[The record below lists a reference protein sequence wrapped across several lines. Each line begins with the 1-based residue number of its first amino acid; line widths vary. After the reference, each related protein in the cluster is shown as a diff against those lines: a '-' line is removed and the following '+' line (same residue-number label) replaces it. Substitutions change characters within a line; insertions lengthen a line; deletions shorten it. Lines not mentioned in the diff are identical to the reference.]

1 MAGGDPSSPKKSDA
15 TTQPYRRADKV
26 KGKTVYQK
34 QAEKKYGKGVTAL
47 DIVKSKIKK
56 SGGKIMGEET
66 LQEKSQEGGRSNFGK
81 ASVRN
86 MRRFGYG
93 GNNAARLGQGEKRG
107 EAIDKRTA
115 EHKAGRGVKGST
127 QKREDK
133 MKPVKWSDKNNNDN
147 RTEQFTA
154 EMFGG
159 SSSGGRADRG
169 DEVGRRE
176 RVKRAQEKIAK
187 RKAVKDTPIS
197 DYKPSPAMARYLAKT
212 KKEEFTAEAMDS
224 GSGVGYEPGKPAA
237 KLGAIKLISK
247 KEADAARERIL
258 AKTKAKREAAKKKM
272 SEGMYDIDPKAGK
285 SPVASSV
292 EKGNKKTGDKRL
304 RHFAKLAKKMVGEAY
319 GGKGV
324 SRQARLKSIHPPTA
338 KAAIKNIPTET
349 DRGSGNKANK
359 RIPENKRAGVI
370 PKPTNPSNVIP
381 EETLNERQ
389 KDSDGQR
396 LSQERGRSNYGKA
409 SIRNFRATGT
419 GGNAAD
425 PAERLVAMDA
435 RHKAHK
441 EKRGVKTK
449 GMKEE
454 VYTGPK
460 KGDLKGYGSKAFK
473 EYEKNMDP
481 KKRQALKD
489 KATKGMK
496 FTHEGKDTSA
506 MKKFLDDKAK
516 KLEKKRNSQSDAA
529 KNNPHFDSTSS
540 MPRSR
545 SYAGLQLNGDSRLG
559 KILEGITAKERMKR
573 DAGAIAKKKM
583 RQKEHNKYVN
593 FLNVDEALHPNVAKN
608 DAINKANAMKRAKER
623 KAKMTPSPDVK
634 AAAHRQYKAGSP
646 GAAPYTN
653 ADKKKIQKFNEETI
667 LETPKGDAGKDTPT
681 KQADRAARSYGSGYG
696 AKYNAPARKTIH
708 KMKRGVKKYKGE
720 KENNDGSTKMTNF
733 IDDRKSHFHTQ
744 GKSYDEPSRKK
755 MKKEEVAI
763 SEKIKYDSKGSSMDY
778 FLGKDPKKTKYYK
791 DNKKKNESK
800 SSCECKHESFSDFLK
815 EGNATGRMLQKSK
828 TQVTG
833 HISADRGSDEK
844 KNQSKR
850 KGLEKDLKKHGIGHK
865 KGVGEYKYDSGET
878 GREVSYQTS
887 KPDKMSKRRFGKVM
901 RRLGRKHGQ
910 ESVITKDKDKP
921 AKLHTT
927 EKGSK
932 QKSETLGKSKAG
944 KHPKGYGET
953 SGTKVRSA
961 KLPKKTNKSSYHY
974 G

>member
-1 MAGGDPSSPKKSDA
+1 MVRAAQKGEAKASSPEVARVAATASTTDVKKFASTKHKGLPEKKKMNEEGYDHLRDQGRIPPTKGKKDATTMPKSYKPSSPRKGKSALEIVKKSITD
-15 TTQPYRRADKV
+15 
-26 KGKTVYQK
+26 
-34 QAEKKYGKGVTAL
+34 KYGKGAIMNLKKEGTA
-47 DIVKSKIKK
+47 
-56 SGGKIMGEET
+56 
-66 LQEKSQEGGRSNFGK
+66 
-81 ASVRN
+81 
-86 MRRFGYG
+86 YG
-93 GNNAARLGQGEKRG
+93 
-107 EAIDKRTA
+107 IY
-115 EHKAGRGVKGST
+115 KG
-127 QKREDK
+127 DGK
-133 MKPVKWSDKNNNDN
+133 MKI
-147 RTEQFTA
+147 
-154 EMFGG
+154 G
-159 SSSGGRADRG
+159 
-169 DEVGRRE
+169 
-176 RVKRAQEKIAK
+176 
-187 RKAVKDTPIS
+187 
-197 DYKPSPAMARYLAKT
+197 
-212 KKEEFTAEAMDS
+212 
-224 GSGVGYEPGKPAA
+224 
-237 KLGAIKLISK
+237 
-247 KEADAARERIL
+247 
-258 AKTKAKREAAKKKM
+258 AKKKEDKNKQEVQAVPADTM
-272 SEGMYDIDPKAGK
+272 EGMYDIDPKTGK

-304 RHFAKLAKKMVGEAY
+304 RHFAKLAKKMVGEA
-319 GGKGV
+319 KV
-324 SRQARLKSIHPPTA
+324 DK
-338 KAAIKNIPTET
+338 
-349 DRGSGNKANK
+349 
-359 RIPENKRAGVI
+359 
-370 PKPTNPSNVIP
+370 
-381 EETLNERQ
+381 
-389 KDSDGQR
+389 
-396 LSQERGRSNYGKA
+396 GRSDYGKA
-409 SIRNFRATGT
+409 SIRNYRRMGP
-419 GGNAAD
+419 GHGD
-425 PAERLVAMDA
+425 PGMFDPEGKRGKTIDK
-435 RHKAHK
+435 RREEHKAR
-441 EKRGVKTK
+441 RGVKGAK
-449 GMKEE
+449 VPAYKVEE
-454 VYTGPK
+454 
-460 KGDLKGYGSKAFK
+460 
-473 EYEKNMDP
+473 
-481 KKRQALKD
+481 
-489 KATKGMK
+489 
-496 FTHEGKDTSA
+496 KDTSA

-516 KLEKKRNSQSDAA
+516 KLEKKRNAQSDAA
-529 KNNPHFDSTSS
+529 KNNPAFDSTS
-540 MPRSR
+540 PRSR
-545 SYAGLQLNGDSRLG
+545 SYAGLQLSGDSRVG
-559 KILEGITAKERMKR
+559 KLLEGLTAKERMKR

-593 FLNVDEALHPNVAKN
+593 FLDVD
-608 DAINKANAMKRAKER
+608 
-623 KAKMTPSPDVK
+623 
-634 AAAHRQYKAGSP
+634 
-646 GAAPYTN
+646 
-653 ADKKKIQKFNEETI
+653 EETI

-815 EGNATGRMLQKSK
+815 EGNATARMLHKSK

-932 QKSETLGKSKAG
+932 QKSETIGKSKAG
-944 KHPKGYGET
+944 KHPQGYGET

>member
-1 MAGGDPSSPKKSDA
+1 MVRQAQKEGQAKASSPEVARVASRIKKSDA
-15 TTQPYRRADKV
+15 KDFASTKHKGLPEKKKMNEEGYDHLRDQGRIPPT
-26 KGKTVYQK
+26 KGKKDATTMPKSYKPSSPRKGKSALEIVK
-34 QAEKKYGKGVTAL
+34 KSITDKYGKGAIMNLKKEGTA
-47 DIVKSKIKK
+47 
-56 SGGKIMGEET
+56 
-66 LQEKSQEGGRSNFGK
+66 
-81 ASVRN
+81 
-86 MRRFGYG
+86 YG
-93 GNNAARLGQGEKRG
+93 
-107 EAIDKRTA
+107 IY
-115 EHKAGRGVKGST
+115 KG
-127 QKREDK
+127 DGK
-133 MKPVKWSDKNNNDN
+133 MKI
-147 RTEQFTA
+147 
-154 EMFGG
+154 G
-159 SSSGGRADRG
+159 
-169 DEVGRRE
+169 
-176 RVKRAQEKIAK
+176 
-187 RKAVKDTPIS
+187 
-197 DYKPSPAMARYLAKT
+197 
-212 KKEEFTAEAMDS
+212 
-224 GSGVGYEPGKPAA
+224 
-237 KLGAIKLISK
+237 
-247 KEADAARERIL
+247 
-258 AKTKAKREAAKKKM
+258 AKKKEDKNKQEVKAVPADTM
-272 SEGMYDIDPKAGK
+272 EGMYDIDPKTGK

-304 RHFAKLAKKMVGEAY
+304 RHFAKLAKKMVGEA
-319 GGKGV
+319 KV
-324 SRQARLKSIHPPTA
+324 DK
-338 KAAIKNIPTET
+338 
-349 DRGSGNKANK
+349 
-359 RIPENKRAGVI
+359 
-370 PKPTNPSNVIP
+370 
-381 EETLNERQ
+381 
-389 KDSDGQR
+389 
-396 LSQERGRSNYGKA
+396 GRSDYGKA
-409 SIRNFRATGT
+409 SIRNYRRMGP
-419 GGNAAD
+419 GHGD
-425 PAERLVAMDA
+425 PGMFDPEGKRGKTIDK
-435 RHKAHK
+435 RREEHKAR
-441 EKRGVKTK
+441 RGVKGAK
-449 GMKEE
+449 VPAYKVEE
-454 VYTGPK
+454 
-460 KGDLKGYGSKAFK
+460 
-473 EYEKNMDP
+473 
-481 KKRQALKD
+481 
-489 KATKGMK
+489 
-496 FTHEGKDTSA
+496 KDTSA

-545 SYAGLQLNGDSRLG
+545 VYAGLQLSGDSRLG
-559 KILEGITAKERMKR
+559 KLLEGVTAKERMKR

-583 RQKEHNKYVN
+583 KQKEHNKYVN
-593 FLNVDEALHPNVAKN
+593 FLDVDEALHPNVARN

-623 KAKMTPSPDVK
+623 EASKPSPDVI
-634 AAAHRQYKAGSP
+634 AARKRQYSGKG
-646 GAAPYTN
+646 YTT
-653 ADKKKIQKFNEETI
+653 ADKKKVIQSYKKEETI

-681 KQADRAARSYGSGYG
+681 KQSDRAARSYGSGYG

-815 EGNATGRMLQKSK
+815 EGNATGRMLHKSK

-932 QKSETLGKSKAG
+932 QKSETIGKSKAG
-944 KHPKGYGET
+944 KHPQGYGET

>member
-1 MAGGDPSSPKKSDA
+1 MVRAAQKGEAKASSPEVARVAATASTTDVKKFASTKHKGLPEKKKMNEEGYDHLRDQGRIPPTKGKKDATTMPKSYKPSSPRKGKSALEIVKKSITD
-15 TTQPYRRADKV
+15 
-26 KGKTVYQK
+26 
-34 QAEKKYGKGVTAL
+34 KYGKGAIMNLKKEGTA
-47 DIVKSKIKK
+47 
-56 SGGKIMGEET
+56 
-66 LQEKSQEGGRSNFGK
+66 
-81 ASVRN
+81 
-86 MRRFGYG
+86 YG
-93 GNNAARLGQGEKRG
+93 IYRG
-107 EAIDKRTA
+107 D
-115 EHKAGRGVKGST
+115 G
-127 QKREDK
+127 K
-133 MKPVKWSDKNNNDN
+133 MKI
-147 RTEQFTA
+147 
-154 EMFGG
+154 G
-159 SSSGGRADRG
+159 
-169 DEVGRRE
+169 
-176 RVKRAQEKIAK
+176 
-187 RKAVKDTPIS
+187 
-197 DYKPSPAMARYLAKT
+197 
-212 KKEEFTAEAMDS
+212 
-224 GSGVGYEPGKPAA
+224 
-237 KLGAIKLISK
+237 
-247 KEADAARERIL
+247 
-258 AKTKAKREAAKKKM
+258 AKKKQDKNKQEVKAVPADTM
-272 SEGMYDIDPKAGK
+272 EGMYDVDPKTGE
-285 SPVASSV
+285 SPVAASV
-292 EKGNKKTGDKRL
+292 RKGNKKTGDKRL
-304 RHFAKLAKKMVGEAY
+304 RHFAKLAKKMVGE
-319 GGKGV
+319 
-324 SRQARLKSIHPPTA
+324 
-338 KAAIKNIPTET
+338 
-349 DRGSGNKANK
+349 
-359 RIPENKRAGVI
+359 
-370 PKPTNPSNVIP
+370 
-381 EETLNERQ
+381 ETLTERQ
-389 KDSDGQR
+389 KDSDNQR
-396 LSQERGRSNYGKA
+396 LSLERGRSNYGKA
-409 SIRNFRATGT
+409 SIRNMRASGT

-496 FTHEGKDTSA
+496 FTHEAKDTSA

-540 MPRSR
+540 MPRSKV
-545 SYAGLQLNGDSRLG
+545 YAGLQLSGDPRLG
-559 KILEGITAKERMKR
+559 KLLEGLTAKERLKR

-593 FLNVDEALHPNVAKN
+593 FLDVDEALHPNVARN

-623 KAKMTPSPDVK
+623 EASKPSADVI
-634 AAAHRQYKAGSP
+634 AARKRQYKGGSDYT
-646 GAAPYTN
+646 AA
-653 ADKKKIQKFNEETI
+653 DRKKVIQSYKKEETI

-815 EGNATGRMLQKSK
+815 EGNATARMLHKSK

-932 QKSETLGKSKAG
+932 QKSETIGKSKAG
-944 KHPKGYGET
+944 KHPQGYGET

>member
-1 MAGGDPSSPKKSDA
+1 MVRQAQKEGQAKASSPEVARVASRIKKSDA
-15 TTQPYRRADKV
+15 KDFASTKHKGLPEKKKMNEEGYDHLRDQGKIPPT
-26 KGKTVYQK
+26 KGKKDATTMPRSYKPSSPRKGKSALEIVK
-34 QAEKKYGKGVTAL
+34 KSITDKYGKGAIMNLKKEGTA
-47 DIVKSKIKK
+47 
-56 SGGKIMGEET
+56 
-66 LQEKSQEGGRSNFGK
+66 
-81 ASVRN
+81 
-86 MRRFGYG
+86 YG
-93 GNNAARLGQGEKRG
+93 IYRG
-107 EAIDKRTA
+107 D
-115 EHKAGRGVKGST
+115 G
-127 QKREDK
+127 K
-133 MKPVKWSDKNNNDN
+133 MKI
-147 RTEQFTA
+147 
-154 EMFGG
+154 G
-159 SSSGGRADRG
+159 
-169 DEVGRRE
+169 
-176 RVKRAQEKIAK
+176 
-187 RKAVKDTPIS
+187 
-197 DYKPSPAMARYLAKT
+197 
-212 KKEEFTAEAMDS
+212 
-224 GSGVGYEPGKPAA
+224 
-237 KLGAIKLISK
+237 
-247 KEADAARERIL
+247 
-258 AKTKAKREAAKKKM
+258 AKKKEDKNKQEVKAVPADTM
-272 SEGMYDIDPKAGK
+272 EGMYDIDPKTGK

-292 EKGNKKTGDKRL
+292 EKGNKKKGDKRL
-304 RHFAKLAKKMVGEAY
+304 RHFAKLAKKMVGE
-319 GGKGV
+319 
-324 SRQARLKSIHPPTA
+324 
-338 KAAIKNIPTET
+338 
-349 DRGSGNKANK
+349 
-359 RIPENKRAGVI
+359 
-370 PKPTNPSNVIP
+370 
-381 EETLNERQ
+381 ETLTERQ
-389 KDSDGQR
+389 KDSDNQR

-409 SIRNFRATGT
+409 SIRNMRASGT

-545 SYAGLQLNGDSRLG
+545 VYAGLQLSGDSRLG
-559 KILEGITAKERMKR
+559 KLLEGLTAKERMKR

-593 FLNVDEALHPNVAKN
+593 FLDVDEALHPNVARN

-623 KAKMTPSPDVK
+623 EASKPSADVI
-634 AAAHRQYKAGSP
+634 AARKRQYKGGSD
-646 GAAPYTN
+646 YTT
-653 ADKKKIQKFNEETI
+653 ADKKKVIQSYKKEETI

-681 KQADRAARSYGSGYG
+681 KQSDRAARSYGSGYG

-850 KGLEKDLKKHGIGHK
+850 KGLEKDLKKHKIGHK

-932 QKSETLGKSKAG
+932 EKSQTLGKSKAG

>member
-1 MAGGDPSSPKKSDA
+1 MVRQAQKEGQAKASSPEVARVASRIKKSDA
-15 TTQPYRRADKV
+15 KDFASTKHKGLPEKKKMNEEGYDHLRDQGKIPPT
-26 KGKTVYQK
+26 KGKKDATTMPRSYKPSSPRKGKSALEIVK
-34 QAEKKYGKGVTAL
+34 KSITDKYGKGAIMNLKKEGTA
-47 DIVKSKIKK
+47 
-56 SGGKIMGEET
+56 
-66 LQEKSQEGGRSNFGK
+66 
-81 ASVRN
+81 
-86 MRRFGYG
+86 YG
-93 GNNAARLGQGEKRG
+93 
-107 EAIDKRTA
+107 IY
-115 EHKAGRGVKGST
+115 KG
-127 QKREDK
+127 DGK
-133 MKPVKWSDKNNNDN
+133 MKI
-147 RTEQFTA
+147 
-154 EMFGG
+154 G
-159 SSSGGRADRG
+159 
-169 DEVGRRE
+169 
-176 RVKRAQEKIAK
+176 
-187 RKAVKDTPIS
+187 
-197 DYKPSPAMARYLAKT
+197 
-212 KKEEFTAEAMDS
+212 
-224 GSGVGYEPGKPAA
+224 
-237 KLGAIKLISK
+237 
-247 KEADAARERIL
+247 
-258 AKTKAKREAAKKKM
+258 AKKKEDKNKQEVKAVPADTM
-272 SEGMYDIDPKAGK
+272 EGMYDIDPKTGK

-292 EKGNKKTGDKRL
+292 EKGNKKKGDKRL
-304 RHFAKLAKKMVGEAY
+304 RHFAKLAKKMVGE
-319 GGKGV
+319 
-324 SRQARLKSIHPPTA
+324 
-338 KAAIKNIPTET
+338 
-349 DRGSGNKANK
+349 
-359 RIPENKRAGVI
+359 
-370 PKPTNPSNVIP
+370 
-381 EETLNERQ
+381 ETLTERQ
-389 KDSDGQR
+389 KDSDNQR

-409 SIRNFRATGT
+409 SIRNMRASGT

-545 SYAGLQLNGDSRLG
+545 VYAGLQLSGDGRLG
-559 KILEGITAKERMKR
+559 KLLEGLTAKERMKR

-623 KAKMTPSPDVK
+623 EASKPSADVI
-634 AAAHRQYKAGSP
+634 AARKRQYKGGSD
-646 GAAPYTN
+646 YTA
-653 ADKKKIQKFNEETI
+653 ADKKKVIQSYKKEETI

-815 EGNATGRMLQKSK
+815 EGNNTARMLHKSK

-833 HISADRGSDEK
+833 NLSADRGNDEK
-844 KNQSKR
+844 KNQASR
-850 KGLEKDLKKHGIGHK
+850 KGLEKDLKKKGIGYK
-865 KGVGEYKYDSGET
+865 KGVGKYKYDSGET
-878 GREVSYQTS
+878 GTEVSYQTS
-887 KPDKMSKRRFGKVM
+887 KPDKMSKRRFGKTM

-910 ESVITKDKDKP
+910 ESVITKDKNKP
-921 AKLHTT
+921 ARLHDT
-927 EKGSK
+927 ESK
-932 QKSETLGKSKAG
+932 KPGKSINIGKSKG
-944 KHPKGYGET
+944 GSNPSGMGQT
-953 SGTKVRSA
+953 SGDKVRSG
-961 KLPKKTNKSSYHY
+961 KLPSKSKKGAYHY

>member
-1 MAGGDPSSPKKSDA
+1 MPAVSKKQQRFFGMVRQAQKEGQAKASSPEVARVASRIKKSDA
-15 TTQPYRRADKV
+15 KDFASTKHKGLPEKKKMNEEGYDHLRDQGKIPPT
-26 KGKTVYQK
+26 KGKRDATTMPRSDKKMKGQTAAQK
-34 QAEKKYGKGVTAL
+34 AAKGKSALEIVKKSITDKYGKGAIMNLKKEGTA
-47 DIVKSKIKK
+47 
-56 SGGKIMGEET
+56 
-66 LQEKSQEGGRSNFGK
+66 
-81 ASVRN
+81 
-86 MRRFGYG
+86 YG
-93 GNNAARLGQGEKRG
+93 
-107 EAIDKRTA
+107 IY
-115 EHKAGRGVKGST
+115 KG
-127 QKREDK
+127 DGK
-133 MKPVKWSDKNNNDN
+133 MKI
-147 RTEQFTA
+147 
-154 EMFGG
+154 G
-159 SSSGGRADRG
+159 
-169 DEVGRRE
+169 
-176 RVKRAQEKIAK
+176 
-187 RKAVKDTPIS
+187 
-197 DYKPSPAMARYLAKT
+197 
-212 KKEEFTAEAMDS
+212 
-224 GSGVGYEPGKPAA
+224 
-237 KLGAIKLISK
+237 
-247 KEADAARERIL
+247 
-258 AKTKAKREAAKKKM
+258 AKKKEDKNKQEVKAVPADTM
-272 SEGMYDIDPKAGK
+272 EGMYDVDPKTGE
-285 SPVASSV
+285 SPVAASV
-292 EKGNKKTGDKRL
+292 RKGNKKTGDKRL
-304 RHFAKLAKKMVGEAY
+304 RHFAKLAKKMVGE
-319 GGKGV
+319 
-324 SRQARLKSIHPPTA
+324 
-338 KAAIKNIPTET
+338 
-349 DRGSGNKANK
+349 
-359 RIPENKRAGVI
+359 
-370 PKPTNPSNVIP
+370 
-381 EETLNERQ
+381 ETLTERQ
-389 KDSDGQR
+389 KDSDNQR

-409 SIRNFRATGT
+409 SIRNMRASGT

-545 SYAGLQLNGDSRLG
+545 VYAGLQLSGDGRLG
-559 KILEGITAKERMKR
+559 KLLEGLTAKERMKR

-583 RQKEHNKYVN
+583 KQKEHNKYVN
-593 FLNVDEALHPNVAKN
+593 FLDVDEALHPNVARN

-623 KAKMTPSPDVK
+623 EASKPSADVI
-634 AAAHRQYKAGSP
+634 AARKRQYKGGSD
-646 GAAPYTN
+646 YTA
-653 ADKKKIQKFNEETI
+653 ADKKKVIQSYKKEETI

-681 KQADRAARSYGSGYG
+681 KQSDRAARSYGSGYG

-850 KGLEKDLKKHGIGHK
+850 KGLEKDLKKHKIGHK

-932 QKSETLGKSKAG
+932 EKSQTLGKSKAG

>member
-1 MAGGDPSSPKKSDA
+1 MVRQAQKEGQAKASSPEVARVASRIKKSDA
-15 TTQPYRRADKV
+15 KDFASTKHKGLPEKKKMNEEGYDHYRDNILMKGGDHRSKETKNRSYTPSKPM
-26 KGKTVYQK
+26 KGKTAAQK
-34 QAEKKYGKGVTAL
+34 AAKGKSALEIVKKSITDKYGKGAIMNLKKEGTA
-47 DIVKSKIKK
+47 
-56 SGGKIMGEET
+56 
-66 LQEKSQEGGRSNFGK
+66 
-81 ASVRN
+81 
-86 MRRFGYG
+86 YG
-93 GNNAARLGQGEKRG
+93 
-107 EAIDKRTA
+107 IY
-115 EHKAGRGVKGST
+115 KG
-127 QKREDK
+127 DGK
-133 MKPVKWSDKNNNDN
+133 MKI
-147 RTEQFTA
+147 
-154 EMFGG
+154 G
-159 SSSGGRADRG
+159 
-169 DEVGRRE
+169 
-176 RVKRAQEKIAK
+176 
-187 RKAVKDTPIS
+187 
-197 DYKPSPAMARYLAKT
+197 
-212 KKEEFTAEAMDS
+212 
-224 GSGVGYEPGKPAA
+224 
-237 KLGAIKLISK
+237 
-247 KEADAARERIL
+247 
-258 AKTKAKREAAKKKM
+258 AKKKEDKNKQEVKAVPADTM
-272 SEGMYDIDPKAGK
+272 EGMYDIDPKTGK

-349 DRGSGNKANK
+349 DRGSGNKANR

-381 EETLNERQ
+381 EA
-389 KDSDGQR
+389 KVDK
-396 LSQERGRSNYGKA
+396 GRSDYGKA
-409 SIRNFRATGT
+409 SIRNYRRMGP
-419 GGNAAD
+419 GHDD
-425 PAERLVAMDA
+425 PGMFDPSGKRGKTIEKR
-435 RHKAHK
+435 REEHKAR
-441 EKRGVKTK
+441 RGVKGAK
-449 GMKEE
+449 VPAYKVEE
-454 VYTGPK
+454 
-460 KGDLKGYGSKAFK
+460 
-473 EYEKNMDP
+473 
-481 KKRQALKD
+481 
-489 KATKGMK
+489 
-496 FTHEGKDTSA
+496 KDTSA

-623 KAKMTPSPDVK
+623 EASKPSADVI
-634 AAAHRQYKAGSP
+634 AARKRQYKGGSD
-646 GAAPYTN
+646 YTT
-653 ADKKKIQKFNEETI
+653 ADKKKVIQSYKKEETI